1 MPDDVIDLTT
11 DDEVKQPQQTS
22 QGNPSTT
29 QQHQYTP
36 PNYQEQRECVIN
48 LHRVL
53 NRDHSMRPDHI
64 PHVLSNPIRYKNSD
78 QEIPINSLKKLKT
91 IILKE
96 MYIRVVR
103 SLNNLEAQ
111 FVEECEVVL
120 EGRENE
126 DPKMDEKRE
135 ALYSVPEKKF

>member
-1 MPDDVIDLTT
+1 
-11 DDEVKQPQQTS
+11 
-22 QGNPSTT
+22 
-29 QQHQYTP
+29 
-36 PNYQEQRECVIN
+36 
-48 LHRVL
+48 
-53 NRDHSMRPDHI
+53 MRPDHI

-103 SLNNLEAQ
+103 SLNNMEAQ

-126 DPKMDEKRE
+126 DPKMDEKRGE